1 MKKEIIT
8 ITSLLSVIA
17 VAEVAQVAMRIA
29 DKVEYR
35 RQMRRNKEYI
45 NSLSNDSNDETTEE
59 E

>member
-17 VAEVAQVAMRIA
+17 VAEVTQVAMRIA

-35 RQMRRNKEYI
+35 RQLKKNEEQI
-45 NSLSNDSNDETTEE
+45 NNLFNTENTEE
-59 E
+59 A